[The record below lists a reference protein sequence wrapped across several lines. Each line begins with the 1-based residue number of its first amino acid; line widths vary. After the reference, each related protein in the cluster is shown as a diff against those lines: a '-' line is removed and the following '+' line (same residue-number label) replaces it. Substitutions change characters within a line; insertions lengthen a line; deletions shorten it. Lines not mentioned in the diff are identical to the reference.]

1 MAGSPSRAGAVGGTR
16 VRARKRFGQH
26 FLTDPTVIERI
37 FGALRL
43 NATQRALEIG
53 AGTGTLTGRLCAEAG
68 TVIAIE
74 IDRDLAVLLRARYP
88 NVTVVCAD
96 VLSTDLTPY
105 VSTDQALRIIGNLPY
120 NVATPLLDRLFGI
133 VDEVADMHFMLQ
145 AEVAD
150 RLTASPG
157 SKSYGRLSV
166 IAQYHCR
173 IEQLFPVDAASFA
186 PTPKVQSAFVR
197 LSTRQREPCD
207 IAALRNI
214 LRTAFSQRRKTLANA
229 LKSVAPDW
237 QALTLD
243 PRARPENLTVRDFV
257 AIANQVAAKASGT
270 ARGQTSHELGPVV
283 RGK

>member
-1 MAGSPSRAGAVGGTR
+1 
-16 VRARKRFGQH
+16 
-26 FLTDPTVIERI
+26 
-37 FGALRL
+37 
-43 NATQRALEIG
+43 
-53 AGTGTLTGRLCAEAG
+53 
-68 TVIAIE
+68 
-74 IDRDLAVLLRARYP
+74 
-88 NVTVVCAD
+88 
-96 VLSTDLTPY
+96 
-105 VSTDQALRIIGNLPY
+105 
-120 NVATPLLDRLFGI
+120 
-133 VDEVADMHFMLQ
+133 MHFMLQ

>member
-1 MAGSPSRAGAVGGTR
+1 M
-16 VRARKRFGQH
+16 RARKRFGQH

-37 FGALRL
+37 FAALRL
-43 NATQRALEIG
+43 NATERALEIG
-53 AGTGTLTGRLCAEAG
+53 PGTGTLTGRLCAEAG

-74 IDRDLAVLLRARYP
+74 IDRDLAALLGARYP
-88 NVTVVCAD
+88 DVTVVCAD

-105 VSTDQALRIIGNLPY
+105 ISGDGALRIVGNLPY
-120 NVATPLLDRLFGI
+120 NVATAMLDRLFGS

-150 RLTASPG
+150 RLTAAPG

-186 PTPKVQSAFVR
+186 PAPKVQSAFVR
-197 LSTRQREPCD
+197 LSARQREPCD
-207 IAALRNI
+207 VVALRNV
-214 LRTAFSQRRKTLANA
+214 LRTAFSARRKTLANA

-243 PRARPENLTVRDFV
+243 PGARPENLTVQDFV
-257 AIANQVAAKASGT
+257 AIANQVAGNASGT
-270 ARGQTSHELGPVV
+270 ARGKASHELGPVV